1 LALPAFNLLALSDL
15 HLGSD
20 LVHHARPDAP
30 RRSAS
35 SERRDRALVALLDWY
50 RERPVEDQPW
60 RLVIGGDFVD
70 LTGMS
75 VLPNPGERTENFT
88 EPTGEELSHGL
99 GGAADH
105 ALAKLRLVM
114 AHHESVMDALARFLA
129 AGNELVIV
137 PGNHDVDWHW
147 EELQVDFRQA
157 LARRAN
163 VAPERIQFSPW
174 FYYEEGLI
182 YLEHGHQ
189 YDGYCSHDHVLY
201 PVSPRDPRRTTQSL
215 SDILVRYVVRP
226 TRGMTEGGHD
236 GMGASDY
243 VRFALSL
250 GVGGMAALARRF
262 VNVAV
267 AAVALWREHLS
278 DAAGWVR
285 REHERKLQLLGEA
298 RSFGIE
304 RLRALVRLQHPPLT
318 RNLGSIA
325 SSLMLDRV
333 ALGLLALAA
342 VAAVLIWLEHWGVA
356 ASSSLTVL
364 TGAAVMRRLW
374 LRRSSVEPSELLR
387 ERAGSLAQLF
397 PAAVVVMGHTHLPEM
412 RPTAERSTYVN
423 LGAWAEEDPVD
434 GRSPALPATRTHLLI
449 TRTGGAPNAQLMQ
462 WGDSGP
468 QPFATRPFET
478 QRG

>member
-1 LALPAFNLLALSDL
+1 MARPSFNLLALSDL

-20 LVHHARPDAP
+20 LVHHAQPDAP
-30 RRSAS
+30 VRTPA

-50 RERPVEDQPW
+50 RERPVEGQPW

-75 VLPNPGERTENFT
+75 VLPAPGERADDFT

-114 AHHESVMDALARFLA
+114 AHHASVMDALARFLA

-147 EELQVDFRQA
+147 DALQVEFRQA
-157 LARRAN
+157 LAERAG
-163 VAPERIQFSPW
+163 VGIERIQFSHW

-236 GMGASDY
+236 SMSASDY
-243 VRFALSL
+243 VRFGLSL
-250 GVGGMAALARRF
+250 GVGGMATLVRRF
-262 VNVAV
+262 VNAAV
-267 AAVALWREHLS
+267 AAVELWREHLS
-278 DAAGWVR
+278 DAAAFVR
-285 REHERKLQLLGEA
+285 REHERKLQQLGEA

-304 RLRALVRLQHPPLT
+304 RLRELVRLQHPPLT

-325 SSLMLDRV
+325 SSLMLDRI
-333 ALGLLALAA
+333 ALGALALAA
-342 VAAVLIWLEHWGVA
+342 VGAVLLWLEHWGVA
-356 ASSSLTVL
+356 ASSGVGVL
-364 TGAAVMRRLW
+364 GGVAVMRHLW
-374 LRRSSVEPSELLR
+374 LQRSSVEPSDLLR
-387 ERAGSLAQLF
+387 ERAGSVARLF

-412 RPTAERSTYVN
+412 RPTSAQSTYVN
-423 LGAWAEEDPVD
+423 LGAWAEEEPVD

-449 TRTGGAPNAQLMQ
+449 TRSGGAPSAQLLT
-462 WGDSGP
+462 WSDGGP
-468 QPFATRPFET
+468 QPFDTE
-478 QRG
+478 RG

>member
-1 LALPAFNLLALSDL
+1 
-15 HLGSD
+15 
-20 LVHHARPDAP
+20 
-30 RRSAS
+30 
-35 SERRDRALVALLDWY
+35 
-50 RERPVEDQPW
+50 
-60 RLVIGGDFVD
+60 
-70 LTGMS
+70 MS
-75 VLPNPGERTENFT
+75 VLPPPGECAGNFT

-114 AHHESVMDALARFLA
+114 AHHDSVMDALARFLA

-147 EELQVDFRQA
+147 EALQIEFRQA
-157 LARRAN
+157 LARRAG
-163 VAPERIQFSPW
+163 VGIERIEFSQW

-201 PVSPRDPRRTTQSL
+201 PVSPRDPRRTSQSL

-236 GMGASDY
+236 RMGVSDY
-243 VRFALSL
+243 FRFAFSL
-250 GVGGMAALARRF
+250 GFGGMAALLQRF
-262 VNVAV
+262 ASAAV
-267 AAVALWREHLS
+267 AAVEMWREHLS
-278 DAAGWVR
+278 DAAEWVR
-285 REHERKLQLLGEA
+285 REHERKLEQLSEA

-304 RLRALVRLQHPPLT
+304 RLRALVSLQHPPLT
-318 RNLGSIA
+318 RSLGSIA
-325 SSLMLDRV
+325 SSLMLDRI

-356 ASSSLTVL
+356 ASSGLSLLGGV
-364 TGAAVMRRLW
+364 AVMRHFW
-374 LRRSSVEPSELLR
+374 LKRSSVEPSELLR
-387 ERAGSLAQLF
+387 ERAASVARLF

-412 RPTAERSTYVN
+412 RPTAARSTYVN
-423 LGAWAEEDPVD
+423 LGAWAEEEPVD

-449 TRTGGAPNAQLMQ
+449 TRTGGATKTQLMQ
-462 WGDSGP
+462 WGESGP
-468 QPFATRPFET
+468 QPFDLE
-478 QRG
+478 RG